1 LPGPYDVA
9 LWDSKEKHE
18 IKVHVEG
25 VDRARLEETARA
37 KFPQDQRPKTA
48 GEFKF
53 LDEGVIAVMKI
64 NEFGGFV
71 DAERKKTLEAFYQES
86 FDAMRRKGTKT
97 LVLDLRNNGGG
108 ADELGKLLLSYLL
121 DKPFK
126 YYDDLVIN
134 ALEFSFQKYTKL
146 PKVPAD
152 AVERQANGK
161 YRLLRHPNLGLQ
173 QPSQPTFA
181 GKVLILINSGCFST
195 TAEFLSQ
202 AHYHKRATFIG
213 EESGGGYYGNTSG
226 AVPALTLPNTKLV
239 VYVPLVAYYMAVS
252 GYQARAH
259 GVVPDLPI
267 RYSIEE
273 LLAGTD
279 KELAV
284 ALELARQ

>member
-1 LPGPYDVA
+1 
-9 LWDSKEKHE
+9 
-18 IKVHVEG
+18 
-25 VDRARLEETARA
+25 
-37 KFPQDQRPKTA
+37 
-48 GEFKF
+48 
-53 LDEGVIAVMKI
+53 
-64 NEFGGFV
+64 
-71 DAERKKTLEAFYQES
+71 
-86 FDAMRRKGTKT
+86 
-97 LVLDLRNNGGG
+97 
-108 ADELGKLLLSYLL
+108 
-121 DKPFK
+121 
-126 YYDDLVIN
+126 
-134 ALEFSFQKYTKL
+134 
-146 PKVPAD
+146 
-152 AVERQANGK
+152 
-161 YRLLRHPNLGLQ
+161 
-173 QPSQPTFA
+173 
-181 GKVLILINSGCFST
+181 LILINSGCFST

>member
-1 LPGPYDVA
+1 
-9 LWDSKEKHE
+9 
-18 IKVHVEG
+18 
-25 VDRARLEETARA
+25 
-37 KFPQDQRPKTA
+37 
-48 GEFKF
+48 
-53 LDEGVIAVMKI
+53 
-64 NEFGGFV
+64 
-71 DAERKKTLEAFYQES
+71 
-86 FDAMRRKGTKT
+86 
-97 LVLDLRNNGGG
+97 
-108 ADELGKLLLSYLL
+108 LLSYLL
-121 DKPFK
+121 NEPFK

-134 ALEFSFQKYTKL
+134 ALEFSFQKYAKL
-146 PKVPAD
+146 PRVPAD
-152 AVERQANGK
+152 VVERQANGK

-181 GKVLILINSGCFST
+181 GKVWILINSGCFST

-239 VYVPLVAYYMAVS
+239 VYVPLVTYYMAVS

-259 GVVPDLPI
+259 GVVPDHPI

-279 KELAV
+279 KELAL
-284 ALELARQ
+284 ALELARK